1 MFFYVIFVFV
11 TISKPMKRLLS
22 ALCLSLLFQGVS
34 AQSARLQPVQERL
47 SNNTVNA
54 MVMDRTGHLWI
65 GTSRGLNRFN
75 GSAYKP
81 YYHMQADSLSLFDD
95 YISALVYDSG
105 ERMWV
110 GTSSG
115 IALLR
120 DGRVDPE
127 VRWEVGRV
135 YSLASLD
142 GQRLLCST
150 RYTLSIVD
158 KTSGETRPV
167 FSDDRLTFNSCKLTS
182 GGYVWIDHL
191 TRPDI
196 TVLDPSF
203 RIVAEIS
210 RPGENIR
217 GIWEAYDR
225 HVYVCTDKGLFKY
238 LPDGTSV
245 PLPPFLEALTQKE
258 NVLFFQCR
266 PDAEIMVLGIQG
278 KGIYAVRPQT
288 ARRIVEQE
296 DLEDCKSCLAL
307 PSEENIFLSHNR
319 QGMDWHYL
327 PADRESFAVPD
338 GHPSEALNMMF
349 EKDAENLLILTN
361 KDIYTFNRTRREMCR
376 VQAEGINGNDQITI
390 SLVDQRGSLWLI
402 YGFRELRRYQWK
414 GKRLELAFRL
424 PVQPTACIWSS
435 PDGRVHLLQ
444 DSRILTVDPEDRVS
458 TLPASAHP
466 QFWFGGQTRSGL
478 PYFLADDGIWISRDN
493 LILSR
498 LDIDVETPVSFYE
511 DVDGTYWIGSSSS
524 GIFHYDPA
532 AKVLQAVP
540 YGNEQTDRS
549 IRSLTGDPYGNI
561 WVASRTDVTMISKKD
576 GSAVSYKSLPGL
588 NGVMS
593 TNSSL
598 VTMDQTVYFGN
609 VHRIFAFLSVNPEL
623 ERDIP
628 LEMDGIIVNG
638 STLMSAIPDELL
650 LNHRQT
656 QMSFYFSA
664 VNFDTNFRPVYQ
676 YKMEGYDSDWNA
688 AGDGRRVSYSGLLPG
703 SYAFRVRVQ
712 RPDGK
717 WSADELMQRV
727 RIRPSPWLSWPML
740 LLYGLLLVA
749 SVLGGIYLYVRSK
762 MDRERLDLNVQEKML
777 VEQMSQERT
786 TFFTNV
792 SHEFRT
798 PLALIYG
805 PVKELARS
813 TTLEERDRHLVG
825 IVERNSERMI
835 RLTDQLL
842 QFNQSAA
849 NRDELSVER
858 TDLAAVL
865 RKMLE
870 NFEYMF
876 RQKNLAVHLDAPS
889 MLDAYCDREKVERIV
904 FNLVS
909 NAVKYTPER
918 GRIEV
923 SLTSDGKDAS
933 IEVADTGIGIAPEK
947 MSRIFNRYERVGEKV
962 GDSLP
967 TGFGIGL
974 NYARHL
980 AQVHKGELSVRS
992 NDPIGTVFTFT
1003 FPCRKEAYAS
1013 ESVWEDNSEKE
1024 PGIRE
1029 TAELPASQDEVNVLV
1044 VEDNADMREY
1054 IRSYLAPYYHV
1065 MTAEDGE
1072 QAWKCI
1078 RISAPDMI
1086 VSDVMMPFKDGY
1098 TLCKEVKNDPE
1109 FCHLPVILLTAKAD
1123 MENHIHG
1130 LELGADAYLGKPFDP
1145 QFLLASVANL
1155 LENRRRMQKELSE
1168 KPSTVED
1175 LQMNTHDKLFL
1186 EKLYAL
1192 VEEHLGEEDFNVTTM
1207 ALELGMSR
1215 TSLFSKLKALLG
1227 QSPQSFLLGYRLNR
1241 ALQLLKEGDLNVSE
1255 VAYKVGFSTLTGFS
1269 RSFKNKFGVPPSSV

>member
-1 MFFYVIFVFV
+1 
-11 TISKPMKRLLS
+11 MKRLLS
-22 ALCLSLLFQGVS
+22 ACGLLILCLLAY
-34 AQSARLQPVQERL
+34 AQSARLQPVQDQL
-47 SNNTVNA
+47 SNNSVNA
-54 MVMDRTGHLWI
+54 LVQDRAGHLWI

-81 YYHMQADSLSLFDD
+81 YLNLQADSLDLFDD
-95 YISALVYDSG
+95 YVSALAYDTG
-105 ERMWV
+105 ERLWV
-110 GTSSG
+110 GTPSG

-120 DGRVDPE
+120 GDRVDPK

-135 YSLASLD
+135 FSLASLD
-142 GQRLLCST
+142 EQHLLCSV
-150 RYTLSIVD
+150 RNALSIVD
-158 KTSGETRPV
+158 KTTGENRPV
-167 FSDDRLTFNSCKLTS
+167 FHDDRLAFNSFKLTG

-203 RIVAEIS
+203 RIVREIS

-225 HVYVCTDKGLFKY
+225 HIYVCTDKGLFKY
-238 LPDGTSV
+238 MPDGTPA
-245 PLPPFLEALTQKE
+245 PLPAFLETLTRGE
-258 NVLFFQCR
+258 NVLFFQRR
-266 PDAEIMVLGIQG
+266 PDAEMMVLGIQG
-278 KGIYAVRPQT
+278 KGIYAVRPEQ
-288 ARRIVEQE
+288 ARHIVLQE
-296 DLEDCKSCLAL
+296 DLEDCKTCLAL
-307 PSEENIFLSHNR
+307 LAEENIWLSHNR
-319 QGMDWHYL
+319 QGLEWHYL
-327 PADRESFAVPD
+327 PSDRESILIPEN
-338 GHPSEALNMMF
+338 HPSEALNNF
-349 EKDAENLLILTN
+349 YEKDAESLLILTN
-361 KDIYTFNRTRREMCR
+361 KDIYTYQRARREMRR
-376 VQAEGINGNDQITI
+376 VQAEGINGDDQITI
-390 SLVDQRGSLWLI
+390 SLIDQRGRLWLV
-402 YGFRELRRYQWK
+402 YGFRELRRYEWN
-414 GKRLELAFRL
+414 GDRLVIAFRC
-424 PVQPTACIWSS
+424 PVQASVSIWNSA
-435 PDGRVHLLQ
+435 DGRVHLLQ
-444 DSRILTVDPEDRVS
+444 GDKILTVDREDKVT

-466 QFWFGGQTRSGL
+466 PFWYSGQTRSGL
-478 PYFLADDGIWISRDN
+478 PYFLADDSIWVSRDN
-493 LILSR
+493 LILSN
-498 LDIDVETPVSFYE
+498 LDIDVKTPVAFYE
-511 DVDGTYWIGSSSS
+511 DVDGTYWIGSSRE
-524 GIFHYDPA
+524 GLFHYDPSEK
-532 AKVLQAVP
+532 KVESVP

-561 WVASRTDVTMISKKD
+561 WVASRTDVTMISNKD

-588 NGVMS
+588 SGVMA
-593 TNSSL
+593 TNNSL
-598 VTMDQTVYFGN
+598 VGRDRTVYFGS
-609 VHRIFAFLSVNPEL
+609 VYRIFSFLAVNPEM

-638 STLMSAIPDELL
+638 STLVSGVPDELVL
-650 LNHRQT
+650 SHKET
-656 QMSFYFSA
+656 QLAFYFSA

-676 YKMEGYDSDWNA
+676 YRLEGYDSGWNA
-688 AGDGRRVSYSGLLPG
+688 AGDGRRVGYSGLPPG
-703 SYAFRVRVQ
+703 SYTFRVRVQ

-717 WSADELMQRV
+717 WSADELVQRV

-740 LLYGLLLVA
+740 LLYGLLVA
-749 SVLGGIYLYVRSK
+749 AAVVAAIYLYVRSK
-762 MDRERLDLNVQEKML
+762 MDRERLDLTAQEKLL

-813 TTLEERDRHLVG
+813 TTLGEKDRKLVG
-825 IVERNSERMI
+825 VVERNSERMI

-842 QFNQSAA
+842 QFNQSAV

-876 RQKNLAVHLDAPS
+876 RQKNLAVHLDAPA

-923 SLTSDGKDAS
+923 SLTTDGQNAS
-933 IEVADTGIGIAPEK
+933 IGVADTGIGITPEK

-962 GDSLP
+962 GGTLP
-967 TGFGIGL
+967 SGFGIGL

-980 AQVHKGELSVRS
+980 AEVHKGSLSVRS
-992 NDPIGTVFTFT
+992 NDPIGTIFTFT
-1003 FPCRKEAYAS
+1003 FPFGKEAYSA
-1013 ESVWEDNSEKE
+1013 EAIWEENAVEKE
-1024 PGIRE
+1024 TEVEE
-1029 TAELPASQDEVNVLV
+1029 TGAVMPEGPAEVNVLV

-1054 IRSYLAPYYHV
+1054 IRSFLAPFYNV

-1078 RISAPDMI
+1078 RISAPDLI
-1086 VSDVMMPFKDGY
+1086 VSDVMMPYKDGY
-1098 TLCKEVKNDPE
+1098 TLCKEIKNDPE
-1109 FCHLPVILLTAKAD
+1109 FCHLPVLLLTAKAD

-1130 LELGADAYLGKPFDP
+1130 LELGADAYIGKPFDP

-1155 LENRRRMQKELSE
+1155 LENRRRMQQELSE
-1168 KPSTVED
+1168 KPSAVENMH
-1175 LQMNTHDKLFL
+1175 MNTHDKLFM

-1192 VEEHLGEEDFNVTTM
+1192 VEQHLGEEDFNVTTM

-1227 QSPQSFLLGYRLNR
+1227 QSPQTFLLGYRLNR
-1241 ALQLLKEGDLNVSE
+1241 AMQLLKEGELNVSE

>member
-1 MFFYVIFVFV
+1 
-11 TISKPMKRLLS
+11 MKRLLS
-22 ALCLSLLFQGVS
+22 ALCLLLICAGSF
-34 AQSARLQPVQERL
+34 AQRTRLQPMQDHL
-47 SNNTVNA
+47 SNNSVNA
-54 MVMDRTGHLWI
+54 LVRDRAGHLWV

-75 GSAYKP
+75 GSAFKP
-81 YYHMQADSLSLFDD
+81 YLNLQEDSLDLFDD
-95 YISALVYDSG
+95 YVAALVYDTD
-105 ERMWV
+105 ERLWV
-110 GTSSG
+110 GTPSG

-120 DGRVDPE
+120 DGQVDPA

-135 YSLASLD
+135 FSLASLD
-142 GQRLLCST
+142 DHRLLCSV
-150 RYTLSIVD
+150 RNTLSIVD
-158 KTSGETRPV
+158 KTTGENRPV
-167 FSDDRLTFNSCKLTS
+167 FSDDRLAFNSFKLTS

-203 RIVAEIS
+203 RIVREIS

-217 GIWEAYDR
+217 GIWEAFDR
-225 HVYVCTDKGLFKY
+225 CVYVCTDKGLFKY
-238 LPDGTSV
+238 LPDGKPE
-245 PLPPFLEALTQKE
+245 PLPAFLETLTKGE
-258 NVLFFQCR
+258 NVLFFQRR
-266 PDAEIMVLGIQG
+266 PDAEMMVLGVQG
-278 KGIYAVRPQT
+278 KGIYSVRPEQ
-288 ARRIVEQE
+288 ARRIVAQE
-296 DLEDCKSCLAL
+296 DLDDCRTCMAL
-307 PSEENIFLSHNR
+307 PTEETMWLSHNR
-319 QGMDWHYL
+319 LGLDWHYL
-327 PADRESFAVPD
+327 PADRESIALPEY
-338 GHPSEALNMMF
+338 HSSEALNRMY
-349 EKDAENLLILTN
+349 EKDAESLLILSN
-361 KDIYTFNRTRREMCR
+361 KDIYTYQRARRELQR
-376 VQAEGINGNDQITI
+376 VQADGINGNDQITI
-390 SLVDQRGSLWLI
+390 SLVDRKNRLWMV
-402 YGFRELRRYQWK
+402 YAFNELRRYEWK
-414 GKRLELAFRL
+414 GDRMALTFRY
-424 PVQPTACIWSS
+424 PVQGTVSIWTSQ
-435 PDGRVHLLQ
+435 DGRVHLLQ
-444 DSRILTVDPEDRVS
+444 GDKILTVDNEDRVT

-466 QFWFGGQTRSGL
+466 TFWYSDQTRSGL
-478 PYFLADDGIWISRDN
+478 PFFLADDSIWISRDN

-498 LDIDVETPVSFYE
+498 LDIDVQAPVAFYE
-511 DVDGTYWIGSSSS
+511 DVDGTYWIGSGHD
-524 GIFHYDPA
+524 GIFHYFPET
-532 AKVLQAVP
+532 KTLEAVP
-540 YGNEQTDRS
+540 YGNEQTDHS

-576 GSAVSYKSLPGL
+576 GSAVTYKSLPGL
-588 NGVMS
+588 DGVMS

-598 VTMDQTVYFGN
+598 VGRDRTVYLGSI
-609 VHRIFAFLSVNPEL
+609 HRIFIFLSMNPEL

-638 STLMSAIPDELL
+638 STLVSAIPEELVL
-650 LNHRQT
+650 SHKENQIA
-656 QMSFYFSA
+656 FYFSA
-664 VNFDTNFRPVYQ
+664 INYDTNFRPVYQ
-676 YKMEGYDSDWNA
+676 YLLEGYDSDWNA
-688 AGDGRRVSYSGLLPG
+688 AGDGLRAGYSGLQPG
-703 SYAFRVRVQ
+703 SYTFRVRVQ
-712 RPDGK
+712 RPDGQ
-717 WSADELMQRV
+717 WSAGELVQEI

-740 LLYGLLLVA
+740 LLYGLLLIAAVV
-749 SVLGGIYLYVRSK
+749 SGIYLYVRSK
-762 MDRERLDLNVQEKML
+762 VDRERLDLNVQEKML

-813 TTLEERDRHLVG
+813 TTLDEKDRKLVG
-825 IVERNSERMI
+825 VVERNSERMI

-842 QFNQSAA
+842 QFNQSAV

-858 TDLAAVL
+858 ADLAGIL

-876 RQKNLAVHLDAPS
+876 RQKNLAVHLNAPS

-918 GRIEV
+918 GQIEV
-923 SLTSDGKDAS
+923 SLTSDGKNAS

-980 AQVHKGELSVRS
+980 AEVHKGELSVRG
-992 NDPIGTVFTFT
+992 NDPIGSVFTFT
-1003 FPCRKEAYAS
+1003 FPCGKEAYAS
-1013 ESVWEDNSEKE
+1013 EAIWEDAAEKE
-1024 PGIRE
+1024 PEIRE

-1054 IRSYLAPYYHV
+1054 IRSNLAPYYHV
-1065 MTAEDGE
+1065 MTADDGE

-1130 LELGADAYLGKPFDP
+1130 LELGADAYIGKPFDP

-1155 LENRRRMQKELSE
+1155 LENRKRMQKELSE
-1168 KPSTVED
+1168 KPSAVED
-1175 LQMNTHDKLFL
+1175 MHMNTHDKLFM

-1241 ALQLLKEGDLNVSE
+1241 ALQLLKEGELNVSE

>member
-1 MFFYVIFVFV
+1 
-11 TISKPMKRLLS
+11 MKKLLS
-22 ALCLSLLFQGVS
+22 GFCLLLAWVCTF
-34 AQSARLQPVQERL
+34 AQSTRLQPVQDHL
-47 SNNTVNA
+47 SNNSVNDL
-54 MVMDRTGHLWI
+54 VQDRAGHLWI

-75 GSAYKP
+75 GSAFKP
-81 YYHMQADSLSLFDD
+81 YLHMQEDSLAIFDD
-95 YISALVYDSG
+95 YVSALMYDSG
-105 ERMWV
+105 ERLWV

-120 DGRVDPE
+120 DGRVDPK

-142 GQRLLCST
+142 EQHLLCSV
-150 RYTLSIVD
+150 RNTLSIVD
-158 KTSGETRPV
+158 KTTGEDRPV
-167 FSDDRLTFNSCKLTS
+167 FHDDRIAYNRVLLSG

-191 TRPDI
+191 TRPDV
-196 TVLDPSF
+196 TVLDPTF
-203 RIVAEIS
+203 RIVRELS

-217 GIWEAYDR
+217 GIWEGYDR
-225 HVYVCTDKGLFKY
+225 FIYVCTDKGLFKY
-238 LPDGTSV
+238 TPDGTPA
-245 PLPPFLEALTQKE
+245 PLPAFLERLTKGE
-258 NVLFFQCR
+258 NVLFFQRR
-266 PDAEIMVLGIQG
+266 PDAEMMVLGVQG
-278 KGIYAVRPQT
+278 KGIYSVRAEQ
-288 ARRIVEQE
+288 ARRIVLQE
-296 DLEDCKSCLAL
+296 DLDECRSCLAL
-307 PSEENIFLSHNR
+307 LTEDNIWLSRNR
-319 QGMDWHYL
+319 QGLQWYYL
-327 PADRESFAVPD
+327 PTDRESILIPEE
-338 GHPSEALNMMF
+338 HPSEALNNF
-349 EKDAENLLILTN
+349 YEKDAENLLILTN
-361 KDIYTFNRTRREMCR
+361 KDIYTYQRARREIHR
-376 VQAEGINGNDQITI
+376 VQAEGINGNDQLTI
-390 SLVDQRGSLWLI
+390 SLIDQRGRLWLV
-402 YGFRELRRYQWK
+402 YGFRELRRYEWK
-414 GKRLELAFRL
+414 GERLAITFRY
-424 PVQPTACIWSS
+424 PVQASVSIWNSA
-435 PDGRVHLLQ
+435 DGRVHLLQ
-444 DSRILTVDPEDRVS
+444 GDKILTVDREDRVS

-466 QFWFGGQTRSGL
+466 PFWYSGQTRSGL
-478 PYFLADDGIWISRDN
+478 PYFLADGSIWISRDN

-498 LDIDVETPVSFYE
+498 LDIDVETPVAFYE
-511 DVDGTYWIGSSSS
+511 DVDGTYWIGSSRN
-524 GIFHYDPA
+524 GLFHYDPVSKQLSA
-532 AKVLQAVP
+532 TP
-540 YGNEQTDRS
+540 YGNEQTDHS

-561 WVASRTDVTMISKKD
+561 WVASRTDVTMISRKD
-576 GSAVSYKSLPGL
+576 GSAVTYKSLPGL
-588 NGVMS
+588 TGVMS

-598 VTMDQTVYFGN
+598 VGRDRTVYFGS
-609 VHRIFAFLSVNPEL
+609 VYRIFSFLAVNPEM

-638 STLMSAIPDELL
+638 STLVSAVPEVLELS
-650 LNHRQT
+650 HKET
-656 QMSFYFSA
+656 QLAFYFSA
-664 VNFDTNFRPVYQ
+664 INYDTNFRPVYQ
-676 YKMEGYDSDWNA
+676 YRLEGYDAEWNA
-688 AGDGRRVSYSGLLPG
+688 AGDGRRVGYSALPAG
-703 SYAFRVRVQ
+703 SYTFRVRVQ
-712 RPDGK
+712 RPDGQ
-717 WSADELMQRV
+717 WSTEELVQKV
-727 RIRPSPWLSWPML
+727 RIRPSPFLSWPML
-740 LLYGLLLVA
+740 LLYALLLIGAVV
-749 SVLGGIYLYVRSK
+749 SGIYLYVRSK

-813 TTLEERDRHLVG
+813 TTLDEKDRKLVG
-825 IVERNSERMI
+825 VVERNSERMI

-842 QFNQSAA
+842 QFNQSAV

-858 TDLAAVL
+858 VDLAAVL

-918 GRIEV
+918 GQIEV
-923 SLTSDGKDAS
+923 SLTSDGKNAS

-980 AQVHKGELSVRS
+980 AEVHKGELSVRS

-1003 FPCRKEAYAS
+1003 FPCSKEAYAS
-1013 ESVWEDNSEKE
+1013 ECVWGDNTEKE
-1024 PGIRE
+1024 PEIRE

-1130 LELGADAYLGKPFDP
+1130 LELGADAYIGKPFDP

-1155 LENRRRMQKELSE
+1155 LENRKRMQKELSE
-1168 KPSTVED
+1168 KPSAVED
-1175 LQMNTHDKLFL
+1175 MHMNTHDKLFM

>member
-1 MFFYVIFVFV
+1 
-11 TISKPMKRLLS
+11 MKRLIS
-22 ALCLSLLFQGVS
+22 ACCMSLICLCALF
-34 AQSARLQPVQERL
+34 AQSERLQPVQDRL

-54 MVMDRTGHLWI
+54 LVRDRAGHLWI

-75 GSAYKP
+75 GSSYKP
-81 YYHMQADSLSLFDD
+81 YLHMLADSLALFDD
-95 YISALVYDSG
+95 YVSALVYDTDD
-105 ERMWV
+105 RLWV

-120 DGRVDPE
+120 SGTVDPK

-142 GQRLLCST
+142 DQRLLCST
-150 RYTLSIVD
+150 RNALSLID
-158 KTSGETRPV
+158 KTTGENRPV
-167 FSDDRLTFNSCKLTS
+167 FHDDRLAFNAMTLTG
-182 GGYVWIDHL
+182 GGYVWINHL

-203 RIVAEIS
+203 RIVMEIS

-217 GIWEAYDR
+217 SISEAYDR
-225 HVYVCTDKGLFKY
+225 GIYVCTDKGLYKY
-238 LPDGTSV
+238 TPDGKPV
-245 PLPPFLEALTQKE
+245 PLPAFLEALTKGE
-258 NVLFFQCR
+258 NVLFFQRR
-266 PDAEIMVLGIQG
+266 PDAEMMVLGIQG
-278 KGIYAVRPQT
+278 KGLYAVRPET
-288 ARRIVEQE
+288 ARHIVIQE
-296 DLEDCKSCLAL
+296 ELADCKTCYVLAT
-307 PSEENIFLSHNR
+307 EENMWLSRNG
-319 QGMDWHYL
+319 QGLDWYYL
-327 PADRESFAVPD
+327 PADRESIPVPEN
-338 GHPSEALNMMF
+338 HPAEALNRMY

-361 KDIYTFNRTRREMCR
+361 KDIYTYQRARREMR
-376 VQAEGINGNDQITI
+376 QVPAEGVNGYDQLTI
-390 SLVDQRGSLWLI
+390 SLMDRMGRLWLVNN
-402 YGFRELRRYQWK
+402 FNELRRYEWK
-414 GKRLELAFRL
+414 GDRLVITFRC
-424 PVQPTACIWSS
+424 PVQASVSIWTGA
-435 PDGRVHLLQ
+435 DGRVHLLQ
-444 DSRILTVDPEDRVS
+444 GDKILSVDTEDKVT

-466 QFWFGGQTRSGL
+466 PFWYSDQTRSGL
-478 PYFLADDGIWISRDN
+478 PYFLADDSIWISRDN
-493 LILSR
+493 LILSK
-498 LDIDVETPVSFYE
+498 LDINVELPVAFYE
-511 DVDGTYWIGSSSS
+511 DVDGTYWIGSSCN
-524 GIFHYDPA
+524 GIFHYFPDT
-532 AKVLQAVP
+532 KVLEPVP
-540 YGNEQTDRS
+540 YGNLQTDRS

-561 WVASRTDVTMISKKD
+561 WVASRTDVTMISRKD

-588 NGVMS
+588 NGVLS

-598 VTMDQTVYFGN
+598 VGRDRTVYFGN
-609 VHRIFAFLSVNPEL
+609 VHRIFSFLAVNPEL
-623 ERDIP
+623 GRDIP
-628 LEMDGIIVNG
+628 LELDGIIVNG
-638 STLMSAIPDELL
+638 SALVSAIPEELVL
-650 LNHRQT
+650 SHKET
-656 QMSFYFSA
+656 QIAFYFSA
-664 VNFDTNFRPVYQ
+664 INYDTNFRPVYQ
-676 YKMEGYDSDWNA
+676 YRLEGYDSDWNVV
-688 AGDGRRVSYSGLLPG
+688 GDGLRAGYSGVPPG
-703 SYAFRVRVQ
+703 SYTFRVRVQ
-712 RPDGK
+712 RPDGT
-717 WSADELMQRV
+717 WSGDELVQRV

-740 LLYGLLLVA
+740 LLYCILVLA
-749 SVLGGIYLYVRSK
+749 SILTAIYLFIRSK
-762 MDRERLDLNVQEKML
+762 MDRERLDLTAQEKLL

-813 TTLEERDRHLVG
+813 TTLGEEDRRLVG
-825 IVERNSERMI
+825 VVERNSERMI

-849 NRDELSVER
+849 SRDELSVER
-858 TDLAAVL
+858 TDVAGVL

-923 SLTSDGKDAS
+923 SLKSDGQNAS
-933 IEVADTGIGIAPEK
+933 IDVADTGIGIAPEK
-947 MSRIFNRYERVGEKV
+947 MSRIFNRFERVGEKV
-962 GDSLP
+962 GDVLP
-967 TGFGIGL
+967 TGFGVGL
-974 NYARHL
+974 NYAQHL
-980 AQVHKGELSVRS
+980 AEVHKGSLSVRS
-992 NDPIGTVFTFT
+992 NDPIGSVFTFT
-1003 FPCRKEAYAS
+1003 FPCGKEAYAS
-1013 ESVWEDNSEKE
+1013 EAIWEESTEKE
-1024 PGIRE
+1024 QEE
-1029 TAELPASQDEVNVLV
+1029 TQEPLLTPADLEEVNVLV

-1054 IRSYLAPYYHV
+1054 IRSYLAPHYHV

-1078 RISAPDMI
+1078 RISAPDLI
-1086 VSDVMMPFKDGY
+1086 VSDVMMPYKDGY
-1098 TLCKEVKNDPE
+1098 TLCKEIKNDPE

-1123 MENHIHG
+1123 MENHIRG
-1130 LELGADAYLGKPFDP
+1130 LELGADAYIGKPFDP
-1145 QFLLASVANL
+1145 QFLMASVSNL
-1155 LENRRRMQKELSE
+1155 LENRKRMQKELSE
-1168 KPSTVED
+1168 KPASVESMK
-1175 LQMNTHDKLFL
+1175 MNTHDKLFM

-1227 QSPQSFLLGYRLNR
+1227 QSPQSFLLGYRLTR
-1241 ALQLLKEGDLNVSE
+1241 AMELLKEGELNVSE